1 MNSGYFGFLNIIVI
15 NIVEWLF
22 DYLILYQLLKKSG
35 GIIRKYLLGL
45 GLGFMGRTGTGE
57 RSYYDIWSKLTNKMV
72 KVKDPFFRM
81 GRDVAARL
89 KFPKPSLIFSSFLPS
104 LQGAQSKMASS
115 DTNSCIYITDS
126 PAAIKKKVI

>member
-45 GLGFMGRTGTGE
+45 GLGFMGRTGA
-57 RSYYDIWSKLTNKMV
+57 RSCKLTNKMV

>member
-1 MNSGYFGFLNIIVI
+1 M
-15 NIVEWLF
+15 
-22 DYLILYQLLKKSG
+22 
-35 GIIRKYLLGL
+35 LGL
-45 GLGFMGRTGTGE
+45 GLGFIGRTGAS
-57 RSYYDIWSKLTNKMV
+57 SYYDIWSKLTNKMV